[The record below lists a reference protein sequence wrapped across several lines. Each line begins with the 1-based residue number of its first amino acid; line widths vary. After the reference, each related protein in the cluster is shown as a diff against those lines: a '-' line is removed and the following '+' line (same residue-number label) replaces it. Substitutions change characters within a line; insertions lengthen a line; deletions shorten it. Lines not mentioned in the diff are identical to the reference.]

1 MDQRLLNP
9 ISTRELERRWAAAR
23 REMAERR
30 IDALVMQNNNDWL
43 GGNVRWFTDTPLS
56 NGYPRSVIFPASDL
70 MTVVDMGAR
79 GARRKVNGDDEI
91 NRGVGEMIFTPA
103 FTSVAYTDEYQA
115 ELVAEELKRG
125 SYRTIGWVG
134 SGAMPYKFVARI
146 ERELQ
151 GKAKFVDATEFVD
164 RLKAI
169 KSEEEK
175 ALIRKAAEMQDEIF
189 GRVLKK
195 IRPGMTDND
204 VTALAQYEGRL
215 LGSEQGLFLGLGA
228 ARPGIALHRSAPAGA
243 HAQARRALHP
253 ADREQRSRR
262 LFYRDCPHIVLGK
275 ASNELIDGFEWMKE
289 AQAHTLHLLKPG
301 ASSPRSPR
309 ATTTTCA
316 STGLP
321 AELRLYCHGQGY
333 DLVERPLVRADE
345 TMNIQEHM
353 NLAVHP
359 GYETPSIFAVI
370 CDNYFIEAGGRVS
383 VCTRPEAG
391 LRSVTGSAD
400 DWLVAPL
407 ARGATSLGKRM
418 AAPSHRSIHVIL
430 AASAGRPG
438 QDSA

>member
-23 REMAERR
+23 RKMAERK

-56 NGYPRSVIFPASDL
+56 NGYPRSVIFPASEL

-79 GARRKVNGDDEI
+79 GARRKVVNGDDGV

-103 FTSVAYTDEYQA
+103 FTNVAYTDEYQA

-125 SYRTIGWVG
+125 GYRTIGWVG
-134 SGAMPYKFVARI
+134 SGAMPYKFVARV

-169 KSEEEK
+169 KSEEER

-189 GRVLKK
+189 ARVLKK
-195 IRPGMTDND
+195 IRPGMSDND

-215 LGSEQGLFLGLGA
+215 LGSEQGLFLGS
-228 ARPGIALHRSAPAGA
+228 SAPLGQASRFIDR
-243 HAQARRALHP
+243 HLQARSLKPGEHFTLLIENNGP
-253 ADREQRSRR
+253 GG
-262 LFYRDCPHIVLGK
+262 FYTEMARTIVLGK
-275 ASNELIDGFEWMKE
+275 ASNELIDGFESMKE
-289 AQAHTLHLLKPG
+289 AQANTLRLLKPG
-301 ASSPRSPR
+301 VS
-309 ATTTTCA
+309 CA
-316 STGLP
+316 EVAEGHDDYMRKHGLP

-345 TMNIQEHM
+345 TMNIQENM

-370 CDNYFIEAGGRVS
+370 CDNYFIEAGG
-383 VCTRPEAG
+383 P
-391 LRSVTGSAD
+391 
-400 DWLVAPL
+400 
-407 ARGATSLGKRM
+407 GACLHKTPKQ
-418 AAPSHRSIHVIL
+418 VFEV
-430 AASAGRPG
+430 
-438 QDSA
+438 

>member
-23 REMAERR
+23 TEMAERK

-79 GARRKVNGDDEI
+79 GARRKVDGDDGV

-115 ELVAEELKRG
+115 ELVAEELKRARLPHHRLG
-125 SYRTIGWVG
+125 RR
-134 SGAMPYKFVARI
+134 GAMPYKFVTRI

-189 GRVLKK
+189 DRVLKK
-195 IRPGMTDND
+195 IRPGMSDND

-215 LGSEQGLFLGLGA
+215 LGSEQGLFLGS
-228 ARPGIALHRSAPAGA
+228 SAPLGQASRFIDR
-243 HAQARRALHP
+243 HLQARTLKPGEHFTLLIENSGP
-253 ADREQRSRR
+253 GG
-262 LFYRDCPHIVLGK
+262 FYTEIARTIVLGK
-275 ASNELIDGFEWMKE
+275 ASNELIDGFESMKE
-289 AQAHTLHLLKPG
+289 AQAHTLRLLKPG
-301 ASSPRSPR
+301 ASCADVAKSHDDYMR
-309 ATTTTCA
+309 AR
-316 STGLP
+316 GLP

-345 TMNIQEHM
+345 TMNIEEHM

-370 CDNYFIEAGGRVS
+370 CDNYFIESGG
-383 VCTRPEAG
+383 P
-391 LRSVTGSAD
+391 
-400 DWLVAPL
+400 
-407 ARGATSLGKRM
+407 GACLHKTPKQ
-418 AAPSHRSIHVIL
+418 VFEV
-430 AASAGRPG
+430 
-438 QDSA
+438 